1 MDDDFVLNKHRLS
14 DRIFYALQLALMQ
27 GDDLIS
33 ETLVSALDMAM
44 TRNSGG
50 GEFVERRDYPAEVEA
65 ALQRYRALKNQ
76 K

>member
-14 DRIFYALQLALMQ
+14 DRIFYALQLALVQ